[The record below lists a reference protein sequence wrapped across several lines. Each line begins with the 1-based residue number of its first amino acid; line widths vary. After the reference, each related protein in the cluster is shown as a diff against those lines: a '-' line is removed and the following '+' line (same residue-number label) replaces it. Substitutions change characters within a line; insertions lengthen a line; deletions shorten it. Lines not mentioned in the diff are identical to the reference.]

1 MFDKKDDMETIKHYI
16 AGEADAVSAQV
27 EGTPAPT
34 QDAQA
39 EGSSVSLAQ
48 AKTPAFTKGPWFTT
62 SKHEVGPR
70 SAHQDQSFGMVIP
83 LCDVYGDNRQA
94 DATLIAVS
102 TEMYGELQEIYNSE
116 NFDLDR
122 IAVLLAKAR
131 GEV

>member
-16 AGEADAVSAQV
+16 AGEADAVPAQV
-27 EGTPAPT
+27 EASPAPT